1 VEITPLE
8 DREDQLKKSLL
19 VEIKDAAGVVAADD
33 VFVMIIEIG
42 RANASFGGRA
52 ALGVRLEPVG

>member
-33 VFVMIIEIG
+33 AFVMITKIG
-42 RANASFGGRA
+42 RANASFVGGRSPRGPA
-52 ALGVRLEPVG
+52 